1 MSVPTTSGESHQ
13 KLGSSTVQHL
23 VKSEDLNHHRT
34 LYAGRLAEW
43 FIEAGFIAASYVVAP
58 ENIVCLKVHGL
69 EFLRPVHVGE
79 IATFK
84 GKIVYTGKS
93 SLIAFVTVE
102 VNAKLVVN
110 GFLTFI
116 NVDAHG
122 KAMPHGM
129 VLHPDTEE
137 DQILFEKA
145 KALSSA
151 SKAS

>member
-1 MSVPTTSGESHQ
+1 MSPKT
-13 KLGSSTVQHL
+13 GSEDTPSRVGFSTIQHL

-43 FIEAGFIAASYVVAP
+43 FIETGFIAASYLIAP

-79 IATFK
+79 IATFT

-93 SLIAFVTVE
+93 SIIAYVQVE
-102 VNAKLVVN
+102 VFGKRVVD

-116 NVDAHG
+116 NVDENG
-122 KAMPHGM
+122 KAIPHGLSLTP
-129 VLHPDTEE
+129 VTEE
-137 DQILFEKA
+137 DRELYERA
-145 KALSSA
+145 KALLSA
-151 SKAS
+151 NKV